1 MGGEAVGTIS
11 LVALKLL
18 GIYFYNAPTLLE
30 NEFKPIKF
38 IQCVHNLNT
47 DVV

>member
-11 LVALKLL
+11 LVTLKLL

-30 NEFKPIKF
+30 NESNAIKF
-38 IQCVHNLNT
+38 IQYVHNLNT